1 MAATRVI
8 LTYKDY
14 AALPADGKRYELH
27 EGELSM
33 TPAPGSRHQ
42 QVSRNLF
49 ALLHQHVT
57 SKRLGEVLYAP
68 LDCILSDTTIVQ
80 PDIVYLA
87 SEKRGLISARGIEG
101 PPTLVVEILSPSTA
115 QIDRA
120 TKMQLYAR
128 YGVPYYWIVE
138 PEPVSIEAQ
147 ALKGKEYQ
155 FVLRASGP
163 DSLSL
168 LPFRDLPLIPASLE
182 P

>member
-42 QVSRNLF
+42 QISANLF
-49 ALLHQHVT
+49 MILRQHVQA
-57 SKRLGEVLYAP
+57 KGLGEVLYAP
-68 LDCILSDTTIVQ
+68 LDCILSDITIVQ
-80 PDIVYLA
+80 PDIVYLEA
-87 SEKRGLISARGIEG
+87 DRRGLISPRGIEG
-101 PPTLVVEILSPSTA
+101 PPTLVIEILSPSTV

-138 PEPVSIEAQ
+138 PEPVSLEVY
-147 ALKGKEYQ
+147 ALNANAYHL
-155 FVLRASGP
+155 VLRALGP
-163 DSLSL
+163 NPIALPPFPALS
-168 LPFRDLPLIPASLE
+168 FSPASLE